1 MILFLEGSQNGTDA
15 AKSVWPACTA
25 SHSPAPVR
33 PCGRRRILCFAER
46 SAGRYAPPGAV
57 CAGHTGEYH
66 GLPEGGPVHRSI
78 RRRTAGGV
86 LYPALLRPER
96 TQLCGLS
103 GGAPGGVGALGQC
116 GQRSGP
122 PGLAGQRSAAEA
134 AGSGAASCPARHRG
148 SRGHRQ
154 PGESIQPEQCPC
166 LRFCHCRPP

>member
-1 MILFLEGSQNGTDA
+1 MILFLEGSQNGTDT

-33 PCGRRRILCFAER
+33 PCGCRRILALQNEVRAAMPHPEQFVPDTLENITAYLREDLCIGAYDGERLGAYFILRYCGR
-46 SAGRYAPPGAV
+46 SAHNV
-57 CAGHTGEYH
+57 
-66 GLPEGGPVHRSI
+66 
-78 RRRTAGGV
+78 
-86 LYPALLRPER
+86 
-96 TQLCGLS
+96 CGLS

-116 GQRSGP
+116 RQRGGP

-148 SRGHRQ
+148 HRGHRQ
-154 PGESIQPEQCPC
+154 SGESIQPEQCPC